1 MLFLEILLK
10 GFFQHIIFFYER
22 YKGLTFE
29 EALDSYSTLLDRGQ
43 YYHQVKHYL
52 NYFSFDQ
59 FLFLLFDDLINS
71 NSEFIKRIY
80 RFLDVDENFV
90 PTVFDKVMNAP
101 VSPGLQDVLY
111 KLKLDAIIDVIK
123 NSPFDRVIRNLY
135 MRRKKRS
142 MSSINKSTRD
152 RLIEYYSQSN
162 KQLGEL
168 IGRDLSHWR

>member
-1 MLFLEILLK
+1 M
-10 GFFQHIIFFYER
+10 
-22 YKGLTFE
+22 
-29 EALDSYSTLLDRGQ
+29 
-43 YYHQVKHYL
+43 
-52 NYFSFDQ
+52 
-59 FLFLLFDDLINS
+59 FLLFDDLINS